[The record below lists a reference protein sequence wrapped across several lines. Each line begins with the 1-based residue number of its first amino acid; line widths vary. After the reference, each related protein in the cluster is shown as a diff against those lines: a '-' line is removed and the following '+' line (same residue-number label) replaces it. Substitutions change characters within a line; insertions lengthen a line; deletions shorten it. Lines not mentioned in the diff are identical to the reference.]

1 MKAFCEI
8 FVPADFDHD
17 HEFVLFAL
25 FFSQT
30 FLKLDIM
37 RHNLVLVF
45 YIYWFT

>member
-8 FVPADFDHD
+8 LLPADFD

-30 FLKLDIM
+30 YLKLDIM